1 MSRTYVIIG
10 GVAGGASA
18 ASRLRRLDEQ
28 AEIILFERGEQ
39 ISFANCGL
47 PYHIG
52 GVIPQRERLLLQT
65 PERMWERFRIDVKVQ
80 HEVIAIHRKQKEVE
94 VKNLQT
100 NEVYVQKYDKLIL
113 SPGVKPLVPNLPG
126 VLEAEHLYTLRSLS
140 DMDQIKK
147 QAEAEQGNAVV
158 IGGGFIG
165 IEMAEN
171 LKKLGWH
178 VSLVELADHLLPAL
192 DPEMASVVEEHL
204 EAEGIQLYLQE
215 EVSEFRQ
222 RGKQVV
228 LKGGSVLPADMIILA
243 VGVTPDTRLAEAA
256 GLELGI
262 RKGIVVNDQLQT
274 SDPDIYAVGDAV
286 QVKDWIHGQPTLI
299 PLAGPASRQGRLV
312 ADQIAG
318 RPVAYRGTL
327 GTSIVK
333 ACQLA
338 AASTGSS
345 EKTLRKM
352 GAKYEAVHIH
362 PQSHAGFY
370 PGATPLAMK
379 LLFDP
384 DSGKILGA
392 QVVGQKGVDKRID
405 VLATAI
411 KAGLTVEDLAELELA
426 YAPPYS
432 SAKDPVNLLGF
443 VASNIRAKLLDSVQW
458 HELEDELKQG
468 GLLID
473 VREPV
478 EYEMGAIP
486 NAINIPLGQLR
497 ERLDEI
503 PKDQPLYIYCQAGQ
517 RGYFATRILKQSGF
531 EVRNLDGGYKTYK
544 MATRQPKTKER
555 EEIFVKQIQSEQP
568 TAQAKA
574 GNVIQ
579 LDACGLQ
586 CPGPILQVSK
596 KMKEMNDGDIL
607 EIRATDSGFSQDIE
621 SWSQKFG
628 HTVLDKQWKDG
639 VLEVRIQKKGA
650 PSSAGIASATAAP
663 TASAPNGT
671 SIIVFSGD
679 LDRAMASMIIAT
691 GSAAMGKPT
700 TMFFTF
706 WGLNILRKKET
717 PPVPKGSLEK
727 MFGMMMP
734 KGPGELPLSKMN
746 FAGLGAK
753 MMKYMMDKKNVD
765 SLETLIQHA
774 KDAGVRMVAC
784 TMSMDV
790 MGIKEEELIDGIE
803 FGGVATFLAAAEK
816 SGTSLFI

>member
-18 ASRLRRLDEQ
+18 ATRLRRLDEQ

-52 GVIPQRERLLLQT
+52 GVIPQREKLLLQT
-65 PERMWERFRIDVKVQ
+65 PERMWERFRIKAKVQ
-80 HEVIAIHRKQKEVE
+80 HEVIAIHRKQKEIE

-100 NEVYVQKYDKLIL
+100 NEVFVQKYDKLIL
-113 SPGVKPLVPNLPG
+113 SPGVKPIVPNLPG
-126 VLEAEHLYTLRSLS
+126 VLEADHLYTLRNLS
-140 DMDQIKK
+140 DMDQIKQ
-147 QAEAEQGNAVV
+147 QAESEKGNAVI

-171 LKKLGWH
+171 LKNLGWH

-192 DPEMASVVEEHL
+192 DPEMAAIVEDHL

-228 LKGGSVLPADMIILA
+228 LKSGNVLPADMVILA
-243 VGVTPDTRLAEAA
+243 VGVTPDTRLAEQA

-262 RKGIVVNDQLQT
+262 RKGIIVNDQLQT
-274 SDPDIYAVGDAV
+274 SDPHIYAVGDAV
-286 QVKDWIHGQPTLI
+286 QVKDWIHGQPALI

-318 RPVAYRGTL
+318 HPIVYHGTL

-338 AASTGSS
+338 AAVTGSS
-345 EKTLRKM
+345 EKTLKKM
-352 GAKYEAVHIH
+352 GARYQAAHVQ

-384 DSGKILGA
+384 VSGKILGA

-432 SAKDPVNLLGF
+432 SAKDPVNFLGF
-443 VASNIRAKLLDSVQW
+443 VASNIRAKLLDTVQW
-458 HELEDELKQG
+458 HELEEKLQQG

-473 VREPV
+473 VREPI

-486 NAINIPLGQLR
+486 GAINIPLGQLR
-497 ERLDEI
+497 ERLSEI
-503 PKDQPLYIYCQAGQ
+503 PKDQPLYVYCQVGQ

-531 EVRNLDGGYKTYK
+531 QVRNLDGGYKTYK
-544 MATRQPKTKER
+544 MATRQSKPKER
-555 EEIFVKQIQSEQP
+555 EEIFMKQTQEQP
-568 TAQAKA
+568 KTQAGT
-574 GNVIQ
+574 GNVVQ

-607 EIRATDSGFSQDIE
+607 QIRATDSGFSQDIE
-621 SWSQKFG
+621 SWSKKFG
-628 HTVLDKQWKDG
+628 HTILDKQWKDG
-639 VLEVRIQKKGA
+639 VLEVKLQKKGA
-650 PSSAGIASATAAP
+650 SSTAGTAPATAAEQ
-663 TASAPNGT
+663 SAPRPNGT
-671 SIIVFSGD
+671 SIIVFSGE

-706 WGLNILRKKET
+706 WGLNMLRKKEA

-746 FAGLGAK
+746 FAGFGAK

-765 SLETLIQHA
+765 SLETLIKHA
-774 KDAGVRMVAC
+774 KEAGVRMVAC

-790 MGIKEEELIDGIE
+790 MGIKEEELIDGLE
-803 FGGVATFLAAAEK
+803 FGGVATFLAAAEQ